1 MNLQPVINNAAKLA
15 VLVNPERI
23 RSSVKRL
30 FRNSIAESVSEI
42 LQNAQRAGAK
52 NVAIVTTADGFSIQ
66 DDGHGILNG
75 IDGFHTL
82 LKLAESSFDNPTI
95 DDQDPMGIGLVS
107 LLTHDQVSDVTFA
120 SGNLRLTIDSS
131 RWWTDRDYYSTWFER
146 IETLKRRV
154 RGFRISVRCKPELVT
169 ELKKC
174 LEPKNSIAAFSSNI
188 LDSISPAQGYSGILK
203 ITLDKKS
210 VSTDLPRWA
219 IFDQPLII
227 TNYQDCTLKIDFD
240 SRSIRRSTV
249 RWYGQL
255 IEVKT
260 NFHNF
265 YFHLDVRKG
274 RPINPLS
281 PTRAGIIQDDAF
293 KALLTFVEEEI
304 FSVVFDVSNRD
315 SITAEHV
322 NACYRIDEARSLT
335 DSPYI
340 TARELLPLDDPSTF
354 EEAQP
359 EKPST
364 VLTYDEAPLLL
375 EDGLNLVLSDTIKPV
390 SYGLNTFVNLLPP
403 MHILQNGNRERLKI
417 GDLYWKPGAKTT
429 EPYFHQAG
437 EFGIS
442 YTAGQQPL
450 EWTTIPAENTTVF
463 CFEEPSSYDVEE
475 IDFTVGTDNPVAF
488 LQGDAWSGFQPSD
501 TADYDP
507 QHDNFGD
514 SIDALI
520 RKLKG
525 NCVPRHFSLYD
536 LEQFIENNEAVK
548 QVVYRYQPD
557 IFNDNGTLKTIASA
571 NGITLHTSTG
581 REIELSF
588 Y

>member
-1 MNLQPVINNAAKLA
+1 MNIQPVINDAAKLA

-30 FRNSIAESVSEI
+30 FRNSIAESMAEV

-52 NVAIVTTADGFSIQ
+52 HVAIVTATDSFSIQ

-95 DDQDPMGIGLVS
+95 EDQDPMGIGLVS
-107 LLTHDQVSDVTFA
+107 LLTHDQVNEVTFA

-146 IETLKRRV
+146 IETVRRPIH
-154 RGFRISVRCKPELVT
+154 GFRISVRCKPELVT
-169 ELKKC
+169 DLKKC
-174 LEPKNSIAAFSSNI
+174 LEPKNSIALSSNI
-188 LDSISPAQGYSGILK
+188 LDSCSPAQGYSGILK
-203 ITLDKKS
+203 ITLNKKP
-210 VSTDLPRWA
+210 VSTDLPAWA
-219 IFDQPLII
+219 TFDQQPLII
-227 TNYQDCTLKIDFD
+227 TNYQGCPLKIDFD
-240 SRSIRRSTV
+240 PRYSRRSSV

-255 IEVKT
+255 IAVRT
-260 NFHNF
+260 DFHNF
-265 YFHLDVRKG
+265 YFHLDVQQG
-274 RPINPLS
+274 HPINPLS

-293 KALLTFVEEEI
+293 KALLAFVEEEI

-322 NACYRIDEARSLT
+322 NACYHMDQARSLT

-340 TARELLPLDDPSTF
+340 TARELLPLDNPSTF

-375 EDGLNLVLSDTIKPV
+375 EEGLNLVLSDTIKPV
-390 SYGLNTFVNLLPP
+390 SYGLNSFVNLLPR
-403 MHILQNGNRERLKI
+403 MHTLQNGNRDRLKI
-417 GDLYWKPGAKTT
+417 GELYWKPGVKTT

-442 YTAGQQPL
+442 YTSGQQPS
-450 EWTTIPAENTTVF
+450 EWTTIPADTTVF

-475 IDFTVGTDNPVAF
+475 IDFTVGTDNPVVF

-514 SIDALI
+514 SVDALI

-525 NCVPRHFSLYD
+525 NCVPRQFSLYE
-536 LEQFIENNEAVK
+536 LEQFIESNEAVK

-557 IFNDNGTLKTIASA
+557 IFNDNGTLKTIAVA
-571 NGITLHTSTG
+571 TGITLHTSTG
-581 REIELSF
+581 RKIELSF